1 MEKANV
7 VPSALMDA
15 IIDNYIPIVD
25 KRMEKAEK
33 KAEELTVEEMYEL
46 NDNVRMLGHIRIR
59 KLQSK
64 LSV

>member
-7 VPSALMDA
+7 VTSALMDS
-15 IIDNYIPIVD
+15 ILDNYIQIVA
-25 KRMEKAEK
+25 KRMEKADK

-46 NDNVRMLGHIRIR
+46 NDDVRMLGHIR
-59 KLQSK
+59 KLQSE

>member
-7 VPSALMDA
+7 VTSALMDS
-15 IIDNYIPIVD
+15 IMDNYIQIVN

-33 KAEELTVEEMYEL
+33 KAEELTVEEMHEL
-46 NDNVRMLGHIRIR
+46 NDDVRMLGHIR
-59 KLQSK
+59 KLQSE

>member
-59 KLQSK
+59 KLQSE

>member
-7 VPSALMDA
+7 VTSSLMDS
-15 IIDNYIPIVD
+15 IMDNYIQIVN

-46 NDNVRMLGHIRIR
+46 NDDVRMLGHIR
-59 KLQSK
+59 KLQSE

>member
-7 VPSALMDA
+7 VTSALMDS
-15 IIDNYIPIVD
+15 ILDNYIQIVA

-46 NDNVRMLGHIRIR
+46 NDDVRMLGHIR
-59 KLQSK
+59 KLQSE

>member
-1 MEKANV
+1 MKKANV
-7 VPSALMDA
+7 VTSALMDS
-15 IIDNYIPIVD
+15 ILDNYIQIVA

-46 NDNVRMLGHIRIR
+46 NDDVRMLGHIR
-59 KLQSK
+59 KLQSE